1 MTKHHRNYRFQP
13 RLTGLLLAAATLLLP
28 ALVPALLPGISQAQ
42 SFPNKSMRMVITA
55 SPGGIT
61 DILGRLVAEQVQK
74 STGQAMVVENRT
86 GAGGNI
92 GTQFVAKA
100 TPDGYTMG
108 IANVGNFCINR
119 WLYKDMGFDPIN
131 DLMGVALVADGPSI
145 IGVWDK
151 LPPKTLKE
159 LVAYGKS
166 SGNKLNYGSAGA
178 GTMPHLAADLFGRM
192 TGVELVHIPYK
203 GANPAALDLATGRI
217 ELAFI
222 ALGSMRAQ
230 IAAGMVR
237 PVAVAAKQRLAAL
250 PDVPTFAEAGLPQ
263 YDVTNGFGIM
273 APKGTPMEAVSVV
286 NRAVAVMLK
295 DPSVLKRLN
304 DGGMLAMHESAED
317 FQKRIV
323 ADDIKWRDIVKAAG
337 IQPQ

>member
-1 MTKHHRNYRFQP
+1 
-13 RLTGLLLAAATLLLP
+13 
-28 ALVPALLPGISQAQ
+28 
-42 SFPNKSMRMVITA
+42 MRMVVTA
-55 SPGGIT
+55 APGGIT

-92 GTQFVAKA
+92 GTQFVAKS

-166 SGNKLNYGSAGA
+166 SGNKLNYGSAGT
-178 GTMPHLAADLFGRM
+178 GQTLHLMGEILTRSSS
-192 TGVELVHIPYK
+192 VKLNHVPYK
-203 GANPAALDLATGRI
+203 GTALGLADVIAGHLQLTFDAIRHACARPHAQRHHHEAQSRDCRTHTITGYSRAPHRPRARATGNVCR
-217 ELAFI
+217 
-222 ALGSMRAQ
+222 GK
-230 IAAGMVR
+230 R
-237 PVAVAAKQRLAAL
+237 PPPASG
-250 PDVPTFAEAGLPQ
+250 P
-263 YDVTNGFGIM
+263 
-273 APKGTPMEAVSVV
+273 PKDHVSRVHFFQ
-286 NRAVAVMLK
+286 NTE
-295 DPSVLKRLN
+295 RLN
-304 DGGMLAMHESAED
+304 RCA
-317 FQKRIV
+317 
-323 ADDIKWRDIVKAAG
+323 
-337 IQPQ
+337 P

>member
-1 MTKHHRNYRFQP
+1 MTKHNNTHCFQP
-13 RLTGLLLAAATLLLP
+13 RLVGPLVGVLLAAVTLLLP
-28 ALVPALLPGISQAQ
+28 ALFPATSQAQ
-42 SFPNKSMRMVITA
+42 SFPNKSMRMVVTA
-55 SPGGIT
+55 APGGIT

-92 GTQFVAKA
+92 GTQFVAKS

-166 SGNKLNYGSAGA
+166 SGNKLN
-178 GTMPHLAADLFGRM
+178 
-192 TGVELVHIPYK
+192 
-203 GANPAALDLATGRI
+203 
-217 ELAFI
+217 
-222 ALGSMRAQ
+222 
-230 IAAGMVR
+230 
-237 PVAVAAKQRLAAL
+237 
-250 PDVPTFAEAGLPQ
+250 
-263 YDVTNGFGIM
+263 
-273 APKGTPMEAVSVV
+273 
-286 NRAVAVMLK
+286 
-295 DPSVLKRLN
+295 
-304 DGGMLAMHESAED
+304 
-317 FQKRIV
+317 
-323 ADDIKWRDIVKAAG
+323 
-337 IQPQ
+337 